1 MSGFFGGLKN
11 TIYQTGTSI
20 ISKVKGVNT
29 KSTFFQD
36 GKLIP
41 DEFVDACDRL
51 IYMCPSW
58 KWQAVPDPSH
68 RLKDLPDEKQYISTR
83 ISSKERAKDAMKNI
97 EMTEV
102 VRSL

>member
-1 MSGFFGGLKN
+1 MAGLFGSIKKWGYDKA
-11 TIYQTGTSI
+11 TGI
-20 ISKVKGVNT
+20 ISSVKGVNT

-41 DEFVDACDRL
+41 EEFVDACDRL
-51 IYMCPSW
+51 IYMCPTW
-58 KWQAVPDPSH
+58 KWQPVPDAAN
-68 RLKDLPDEKQYISTR
+68 RLKDLPEDKQFISTR

-102 VRSL
+102 VPLL